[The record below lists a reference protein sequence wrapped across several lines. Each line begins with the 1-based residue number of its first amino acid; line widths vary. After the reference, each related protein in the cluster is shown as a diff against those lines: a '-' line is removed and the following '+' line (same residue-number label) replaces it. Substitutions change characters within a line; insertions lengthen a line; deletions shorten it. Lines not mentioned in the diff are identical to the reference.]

1 MNDKFFEIKNEKQER
16 ILNAAIKVFALNGYK
31 KASTDV
37 IVKEADIS
45 KGLLFH
51 YFTNKLSLYE
61 YVIEYSI
68 KYMNFEFTSS
78 VNKYEKDFFE
88 LQMMMEQAKIRVM
101 KIYPYMQ
108 QFLGTLKYETDTQA
122 KAVIGENA
130 FALESMFNVIY
141 KQADTS
147 KFQDYIVVSKVVD
160 MIRWMSD
167 SYLREKLTG
176 GSLPDSE
183 EMAVEFSKYL
193 KMMRAHFYK
202 GGLVGVDI
210 EEIK

>member
-1 MNDKFFEIKNEKQER
+1 MNEKFFEIKNEKQER
-16 ILNAAIKVFALNGYK
+16 ILNAAIKVFALNGYR

-37 IVKEADIS
+37 IVTEAGIS

-61 YVIEYSI
+61 YIIDYSI
-68 KYMNFEFTSS
+68 TYMNFEFTTS
-78 VNKYEKDFFE
+78 VSKYEKDFFE

-108 QFLGTLKYETDTQA
+108 QFLASLKYETDAKA

-130 FALESMFNVIY
+130 YALESMFNVIY

-147 KFQDYIVVSKVVD
+147 KFEEYVVVQKVVD

-167 SYLREKLTG
+167 GYLREHLVEGDTDVDVLV
-176 GSLPDSE
+176 S
-183 EMAVEFSKYL
+183 EFSKYL
-193 KMMRAHFYK
+193 KMLRAHFYR

>member
-1 MNDKFFEIKNEKQER
+1 MNDKFYDIKNEKQER
-16 ILNAAIKVFALNGYK
+16 ILNAAIKVFALNGYR

-37 IVKEADIS
+37 IVKEAGIS

-51 YFTNKLSLYE
+51 YFSNKLSLYE
-61 YVIEYSI
+61 YIIDYSV

-101 KIYPYMQ
+101 KLYPYMQ
-108 QFLGTLKYETDTQA
+108 QFLASLRYETDPAA
-122 KAVIGENA
+122 KEVIGENA
-130 FALESMFNVIY
+130 YALESMLNVIY

-147 KFQDYIVVSKVVD
+147 KFQEYVVVSKVVD

-167 SYLREKLTG
+167 SYLRERQIEG
-176 GSLPDSE
+176 EIDSE
-183 EMAVEFSKYL
+183 ELVAEFAKYL
-193 KMMRAHFYK
+193 KMLRAHFYR

-210 EEIK
+210 DEIK

>member
-1 MNDKFFEIKNEKQER
+1 MNEKFFEIKNEKQER
-16 ILNAAIKVFALNGYK
+16 ILNAAIKVFALNGYR

-37 IVKEADIS
+37 IVTEAGIS

-61 YVIEYSI
+61 YIIDYSI
-68 KYMNFEFTSS
+68 KYMNFEFTTS
-78 VNKYEKDFFE
+78 VSKYEKDFFE

-108 QFLGTLKYETDTQA
+108 QFLASLKYETDAKA

-130 FALESMFNVIY
+130 YSLESMFNVIY

-147 KFQDYIVVSKVVD
+147 KFEEYVVVQKVVD

-167 SYLREKLTG
+167 GYLREHLVEGDTDVDVLV
-176 GSLPDSE
+176 S
-183 EMAVEFSKYL
+183 EFSKYL
-193 KMMRAHFYK
+193 KMLRAHFYR

>member
-1 MNDKFFEIKNEKQER
+1 MNEKFFEIKNEKQER
-16 ILNAAIKVFALNGYK
+16 ILNAAIKVFALNGYR

-37 IVKEADIS
+37 IVTEAGIS
-45 KGLLFH
+45 KELLFH

-61 YVIEYSI
+61 YIIDYSI
-68 KYMNFEFTSS
+68 KYMNFEFTTS
-78 VNKYEKDFFE
+78 VSKYEKDFFE

-108 QFLGTLKYETDTQA
+108 QFLASLKFETDAKA

-130 FALESMFNVIY
+130 YALESMFNVIY

-147 KFQDYIVVSKVVD
+147 KFEEYVVVQKVVD

-167 SYLREKLTG
+167 GYLREHLVEGDTDVDTLV
-176 GSLPDSE
+176 S
-183 EMAVEFSKYL
+183 EFSKYL
-193 KMMRAHFYK
+193 KMLRAHFYR

>member
-1 MNDKFFEIKNEKQER
+1 MNEKFFEIKNEKQER
-16 ILNAAIKVFALNGYK
+16 ILNAAIKVFALNGYR

-37 IVKEADIS
+37 IVTEAGIS

-61 YVIEYSI
+61 YIIDYSI
-68 KYMNFEFTSS
+68 KYMNFEFTTS
-78 VNKYEKDFFE
+78 VSKYEKDFFE

-108 QFLGTLKYETDTQA
+108 QFLASLKYETDAKA

-130 FALESMFNVIY
+130 YALESMFNVIY

-147 KFQDYIVVSKVVD
+147 KFEEYVVVQKVVD
-160 MIRWMSD
+160 MLRWMSD
-167 SYLREKLTG
+167 GYLREHLVEGDTDVDVLV
-176 GSLPDSE
+176 S
-183 EMAVEFSKYL
+183 EFSKYL
-193 KMMRAHFYK
+193 KMLRAHFYR

>member
-1 MNDKFFEIKNEKQER
+1 MNEKFFEIKNEKQER
-16 ILNAAIKVFALNGYK
+16 ILNAAIKVFALNGYR

-37 IVKEADIS
+37 IVTEAGIS

-61 YVIEYSI
+61 YIIDYSI
-68 KYMNFEFTSS
+68 KYMNFEFTTS
-78 VNKYEKDFFE
+78 VSKYEKDFFE

-108 QFLGTLKYETDTQA
+108 QFLASLKYETDAKA

-130 FALESMFNVIY
+130 YALESMFNVIY

-147 KFQDYIVVSKVVD
+147 KFEEYVVVQKVVD

-167 SYLREKLTG
+167 GYLREHLVEGDTDVDVLV
-176 GSLPDSE
+176 S
-183 EMAVEFSKYL
+183 EFSKYL
-193 KMMRAHFYK
+193 KMLRAHFYR

>member
-1 MNDKFFEIKNEKQER
+1 MNEKFFEIKNEKQER
-16 ILNAAIKVFALNGYK
+16 ILNAAIKVFALNGYR

-37 IVKEADIS
+37 IVTEAGIS

-61 YVIEYSI
+61 YIIDYSI
-68 KYMNFEFTSS
+68 KYMNFEFTTS
-78 VNKYEKDFFE
+78 VSKYEKDFFE

-108 QFLGTLKYETDTQA
+108 QFLASLKYETDAKA

-130 FALESMFNVIY
+130 YALESMFNVIY

-147 KFQDYIVVSKVVD
+147 KFEEYVVVQKVVD

-167 SYLREKLTG
+167 GYLREHLVEGDTDVDV
-176 GSLPDSE
+176 LVSE
-183 EMAVEFSKYL
+183 CSKYL
-193 KMMRAHFYK
+193 KMLRAHFYR

>member
-1 MNDKFFEIKNEKQER
+1 MNEKFFEIKNEKQER
-16 ILNAAIKVFALNGYK
+16 ILNAAIKVFALNGYR

-37 IVKEADIS
+37 IVTEAGIS

-61 YVIEYSI
+61 YIIDYSI
-68 KYMNFEFTSS
+68 KYMNFEFTTS
-78 VNKYEKDFFE
+78 VSKYEKDFFE

-108 QFLGTLKYETDTQA
+108 QFLSSLKFETDAKA

-130 FALESMFNVIY
+130 YALESMFNVIY

-147 KFQDYIVVSKVVD
+147 KFEEYVVVQKVVD

-167 SYLREKLTG
+167 GYLREHLVEGDTDVDALV
-176 GSLPDSE
+176 S
-183 EMAVEFSKYL
+183 EFSKYL
-193 KMMRAHFYK
+193 KMLRAHFYR

>member
-1 MNDKFFEIKNEKQER
+1 MNEKFFEIKNEKQER
-16 ILNAAIKVFALNGYK
+16 ILNAAIKVFALNGYR

-37 IVKEADIS
+37 IVTEAGIS

-61 YVIEYSI
+61 YIIDYSI
-68 KYMNFEFTSS
+68 KYMNFEFTTS
-78 VNKYEKDFFE
+78 VSKYEKDFFE

-101 KIYPYMQ
+101 KIYPDMQ
-108 QFLGTLKYETDTQA
+108 QFLASLKYETDAKA

-130 FALESMFNVIY
+130 YALESMFNVIY

-147 KFQDYIVVSKVVD
+147 KFEEYVVVQKVVD

-167 SYLREKLTG
+167 GYLREHLVEGDTDVDVLV
-176 GSLPDSE
+176 S
-183 EMAVEFSKYL
+183 EFSKYL
-193 KMMRAHFYK
+193 KMLRAHFYR

>member
-1 MNDKFFEIKNEKQER
+1 MNDKFFEIKSEKQER
-16 ILNAAIKVFALNGYK
+16 ILNAAIKVFALNGYR

-37 IVKEADIS
+37 IVQEASIS

-61 YVIEYSI
+61 YVIDYSI
-68 KYMNFEFTSS
+68 KYMNFEFNVS

-88 LQMMMEQAKIRVM
+88 LQTMMEQAKIRVM
-101 KIYPYMQ
+101 KAYPYMQ
-108 QFLGTLKYETDTQA
+108 QFLASLKYETDEKA

-130 FALESMFNVIY
+130 YALESMINVIY

-147 KFQDYIVVSKVVD
+147 KFQDYVVVQKVVD

-167 SYLREKLTG
+167 SFLKEHLVEGDTDADA
-176 GSLPDSE
+176 LV
-183 EMAVEFSKYL
+183 AEFSKYL
-193 KMMRAHFYK
+193 KMIRAHFYK
-202 GGLVGVDI
+202 GGLVGADI
-210 EEIK
+210 EEIL

>member
-1 MNDKFFEIKNEKQER
+1 MNEKFFEIKNEKQER
-16 ILNAAIKVFALNGYK
+16 ILNAAIKVFALNGYR

-37 IVKEADIS
+37 IVTEAGIS

-61 YVIEYSI
+61 YIIDYSI
-68 KYMNFEFTSS
+68 KYMNFEFTTS
-78 VNKYEKDFFE
+78 VSKYEKDFFE

-108 QFLGTLKYETDTQA
+108 QFLASLKYETDAKA

-130 FALESMFNVIY
+130 YALESMFNVIY

-147 KFQDYIVVSKVVD
+147 KFEEYVVVQKVVD
-160 MIRWMSD
+160 MIRWMSYG
-167 SYLREKLTG
+167 YLREHLVEGDTDVDVLV
-176 GSLPDSE
+176 S
-183 EMAVEFSKYL
+183 EFSKYL
-193 KMMRAHFYK
+193 KMLRAHFYR

>member
-1 MNDKFFEIKNEKQER
+1 MNEKFFEIKNEKQER
-16 ILNAAIKVFALNGYK
+16 ILNAAIKVFALNGYR

-37 IVKEADIS
+37 IVTEAGIS

-61 YVIEYSI
+61 YIIDYSI
-68 KYMNFEFTSS
+68 KYMNFEFTTS
-78 VNKYEKDFFE
+78 VSKYEKDFFE

-108 QFLGTLKYETDTQA
+108 QFLASLKYETDAKA

-130 FALESMFNVIY
+130 YALESMFNVIY

-147 KFQDYIVVSKVVD
+147 KFEEYVVVQKVVD

-167 SYLREKLTG
+167 GYLREHLVEGDTDVDVLV
-176 GSLPDSE
+176 S
-183 EMAVEFSKYL
+183 EFSKYL
-193 KMMRAHFYK
+193 KMLRSHFYR

>member
-1 MNDKFFEIKNEKQER
+1 MNEKFFEIKNEKQDR
-16 ILNAAIKVFALNGYK
+16 ILNAAIKVFALNGYR

-37 IVKEADIS
+37 IVTEEGIS

-61 YVIEYSI
+61 YIIDYSI
-68 KYMNFEFTSS
+68 KYMNFEFTTS
-78 VNKYEKDFFE
+78 VSKYEKDFFE

-108 QFLGTLKYETDTQA
+108 QFLASLKYETDAKA

-130 FALESMFNVIY
+130 YALESMFNVIY

-147 KFQDYIVVSKVVD
+147 KFEEYVVVQKVVD

-167 SYLREKLTG
+167 GYLREHLVEGDTDVDVLV
-176 GSLPDSE
+176 S
-183 EMAVEFSKYL
+183 EFSKYL
-193 KMMRAHFYK
+193 KMLRAHFYR

>member
-1 MNDKFFEIKNEKQER
+1 MNEKFFEIKNEKQER
-16 ILNAAIKVFALNGYK
+16 ILNAAIKVFSLNGYR

-37 IVKEADIS
+37 IVTEAGIS

-61 YVIEYSI
+61 YIIDYSI
-68 KYMNFEFTSS
+68 KYMNFEFTTS
-78 VNKYEKDFFE
+78 VSKYEKDFFE

-108 QFLGTLKYETDTQA
+108 QFLASLKYETDAKA

-130 FALESMFNVIY
+130 YALESMFNVIY

-147 KFQDYIVVSKVVD
+147 KFEEYVVVQKVVD

-167 SYLREKLTG
+167 GYLREHLVEGDTDVDVLV
-176 GSLPDSE
+176 S
-183 EMAVEFSKYL
+183 EFSKYL
-193 KMMRAHFYK
+193 KMLRAHFYK

>member
-1 MNDKFFEIKNEKQER
+1 MNEKFFEIKNEKQER
-16 ILNAAIKVFALNGYK
+16 ILNAAIKVFALNGYR

-37 IVKEADIS
+37 IVTEAGIS

-61 YVIEYSI
+61 YIIEYSI
-68 KYMNFEFTSS
+68 KYMNFEFTTS
-78 VNKYEKDFFE
+78 VSKYEKDFFE

-108 QFLGTLKYETDTQA
+108 QFLASLKYETDAKA

-130 FALESMFNVIY
+130 YALESMFNVIY

-147 KFQDYIVVSKVVD
+147 KFEEYVVVQKVVD

-167 SYLREKLTG
+167 GYLREHLVEGDTDVDVLV
-176 GSLPDSE
+176 S
-183 EMAVEFSKYL
+183 EFSKYL
-193 KMMRAHFYK
+193 KMLRAHFYR

>member
-1 MNDKFFEIKNEKQER
+1 MNEKFFEIKNEKQER
-16 ILNAAIKVFALNGYK
+16 ILNAAIKVFALNGYR

-37 IVKEADIS
+37 IVTEAGIS

-61 YVIEYSI
+61 YIIDYSI
-68 KYMNFEFTSS
+68 KYMNFEFTTS
-78 VNKYEKDFFE
+78 VSKYEKDFFE

-108 QFLGTLKYETDTQA
+108 QFLASLKYETDAKA

-130 FALESMFNVIY
+130 YALESMFNVIY

-147 KFQDYIVVSKVVD
+147 KFEEYVVVQKVVN

-167 SYLREKLTG
+167 GYLREHLVEGDTDVDVLV
-176 GSLPDSE
+176 S
-183 EMAVEFSKYL
+183 EFSKYL
-193 KMMRAHFYK
+193 KMLRAHFYR

>member
-1 MNDKFFEIKNEKQER
+1 MNEKFFEIKNEKQER
-16 ILNAAIKVFALNGYK
+16 ILNAAIKVFALNGYR

-37 IVKEADIS
+37 IVTEAGIS

-61 YVIEYSI
+61 YIIDYSI
-68 KYMNFEFTSS
+68 KYMNFEFTTS
-78 VNKYEKDFFE
+78 VSKYEKDFFE

-108 QFLGTLKYETDTQA
+108 QFLASLKYETDAKA

-130 FALESMFNVIY
+130 YALESMFNVIY

-147 KFQDYIVVSKVVD
+147 KFEEYVVVQKVMD

-167 SYLREKLTG
+167 GYLREHLVEGDTDVDVLV
-176 GSLPDSE
+176 S
-183 EMAVEFSKYL
+183 EFSKYL
-193 KMMRAHFYK
+193 KMLRAHFYR

>member
-1 MNDKFFEIKNEKQER
+1 MNEKFFEIKNEKQER
-16 ILNAAIKVFALNGYK
+16 ILNAAIKVFALNGYR

-37 IVKEADIS
+37 IVTEAGIS

-61 YVIEYSI
+61 YIIDYSI
-68 KYMNFEFTSS
+68 KYMNFEFTTS
-78 VNKYEKDFFE
+78 VSKYEKDFFE

-108 QFLGTLKYETDTQA
+108 QFLASLKYETDAKA

-130 FALESMFNVIY
+130 YALESMFNVIY

-147 KFQDYIVVSKVVD
+147 KFEEYVVVQKVVD

-167 SYLREKLTG
+167 GYLLEHLVEGDTDVDVLV
-176 GSLPDSE
+176 S
-183 EMAVEFSKYL
+183 EFSKYL
-193 KMMRAHFYK
+193 KMLRAHFYR

>member
-1 MNDKFFEIKNEKQER
+1 MNEKFFEIKNEKQER
-16 ILNAAIKVFALNGYK
+16 ILNAAIKVFALNGYR

-37 IVKEADIS
+37 IVTEAGIS

-61 YVIEYSI
+61 YIIDYSI
-68 KYMNFEFTSS
+68 KYMNFEFTTS
-78 VNKYEKDFFE
+78 VSKYEKDFFE

-108 QFLGTLKYETDTQA
+108 QFLASLKYETDAKA

-130 FALESMFNVIY
+130 YALESMFNVIY

-147 KFQDYIVVSKVVD
+147 KFEEYVVVQKVVD

-167 SYLREKLTG
+167 GYLREHLVEGDTDVDVLV
-176 GSLPDSE
+176 S
-183 EMAVEFSKYL
+183 EFSKYL
-193 KMMRAHFYK
+193 KMLRAHFYK

>member
-1 MNDKFFEIKNEKQER
+1 MNEKFFEIKNEKQER
-16 ILNAAIKVFALNGYK
+16 ILNAAIKVFALNGYR

-37 IVKEADIS
+37 IVTEAGIS

-61 YVIEYSI
+61 YIIDYSI
-68 KYMNFEFTSS
+68 KYMNFEFTTS
-78 VNKYEKDFFE
+78 VSKYEKDFFE

-108 QFLGTLKYETDTQA
+108 QFLASLKYETDAKA

-130 FALESMFNVIY
+130 YALESMFNVIY

-147 KFQDYIVVSKVVD
+147 KFEEYVVVQKVVD

-167 SYLREKLTG
+167 GYLREHLVEGDTDVDVLV
-176 GSLPDSE
+176 S
-183 EMAVEFSKYL
+183 EFSKYL
-193 KMMRAHFYK
+193 KMLRAHFYR

-210 EEIK
+210 EEIYL

>member
-1 MNDKFFEIKNEKQER
+1 MNEKFFEIKNEKQER
-16 ILNAAIKVFALNGYK
+16 ILNAAIKVFALNGYR

-37 IVKEADIS
+37 IVTEAGIS

-61 YVIEYSI
+61 YIIDYSI
-68 KYMNFEFTSS
+68 KYMNFEFTTS
-78 VNKYEKDFFE
+78 VSKYEKDFFE

-108 QFLGTLKYETDTQA
+108 QFLASLKYETDAKA

-130 FALESMFNVIY
+130 YALESMFNVIY

-147 KFQDYIVVSKVVD
+147 KFEEYVVVQKVVD
-160 MIRWMSD
+160 MIRWMSNG
-167 SYLREKLTG
+167 YLREHLVEGDTDVDVLV
-176 GSLPDSE
+176 S
-183 EMAVEFSKYL
+183 EFSKYL
-193 KMMRAHFYK
+193 KMLRAHFYR

>member
-1 MNDKFFEIKNEKQER
+1 MNEKFFEIKNEKQER
-16 ILNAAIKVFALNGYK
+16 ILNAAIKVFALNRYR

-37 IVKEADIS
+37 IVTEAGIS

-61 YVIEYSI
+61 YIIDYSI
-68 KYMNFEFTSS
+68 KYMNFEFTTS
-78 VNKYEKDFFE
+78 VSKYEKDFFE

-108 QFLGTLKYETDTQA
+108 QFLASLKYETDAKA

-130 FALESMFNVIY
+130 YALESMFNVIY

-147 KFQDYIVVSKVVD
+147 KFEEYVVVQKVVD

-167 SYLREKLTG
+167 GYLREHLVEGDTDVDVLV
-176 GSLPDSE
+176 S
-183 EMAVEFSKYL
+183 EFSKYL
-193 KMMRAHFYK
+193 KMLRAHFYR

>member
-1 MNDKFFEIKNEKQER
+1 MNDKFFEIKSEKQER
-16 ILNAAIKVFALNGYK
+16 ILNAAIKVFALNGYR

-37 IVKEADIS
+37 IVQEASIS

-61 YVIEYSI
+61 YVIDYSI
-68 KYMNFEFTSS
+68 KYMNFEFNVS

-88 LQMMMEQAKIRVM
+88 LQTTMEQAKIRVM
-101 KIYPYMQ
+101 KAYPYMQ
-108 QFLGTLKYETDTQA
+108 QFLASLKYETDEKA

-130 FALESMFNVIY
+130 YALESMINVIY

-147 KFQDYIVVSKVVD
+147 KFQDYVVVQKVVD

-167 SYLREKLTG
+167 SFLKEHLVEGDTDADA
-176 GSLPDSE
+176 LV
-183 EMAVEFSKYL
+183 AEFSKYL
-193 KMMRAHFYK
+193 KMIRAHFYK
-202 GGLVGVDI
+202 GGLVGADI
-210 EEIK
+210 EEIL

>member
-1 MNDKFFEIKNEKQER
+1 MNEKFFEIKNEKQER
-16 ILNAAIKVFALNGYK
+16 ILNAAIKVFALNGYR

-37 IVKEADIS
+37 IVTEAGIS

-61 YVIEYSI
+61 YIIDYSI
-68 KYMNFEFTSS
+68 KYMNFEFTTS
-78 VNKYEKDFFE
+78 VSKYEKDFFE

-108 QFLGTLKYETDTQA
+108 QFLASLKYETDAKA

-130 FALESMFNVIY
+130 YALESMFNVIY

-147 KFQDYIVVSKVVD
+147 KFEEYVVVQKVVD

-167 SYLREKLTG
+167 GYLREHIVEGDTDVDVLV
-176 GSLPDSE
+176 S
-183 EMAVEFSKYL
+183 EFSKYL
-193 KMMRAHFYK
+193 KMLRAHFYR

>member
-1 MNDKFFEIKNEKQER
+1 MNEKFFEIKNEKQER
-16 ILNAAIKVFALNGYK
+16 ILNAAIKVFALNGYR

-37 IVKEADIS
+37 IVTEAGIS

-51 YFTNKLSLYE
+51 YFTHKLSLYE
-61 YVIEYSI
+61 YIIDYAI
-68 KYMNFEFTSS
+68 KYMNFEFTTS
-78 VNKYEKDFFE
+78 VSKYEKDFFE

-108 QFLGTLKYETDTQA
+108 QFLASLKYETDAKA

-130 FALESMFNVIY
+130 YALESMFNVIY

-147 KFQDYIVVSKVVD
+147 KFEEYVVVQKVVD

-167 SYLREKLTG
+167 GYLREHLVEGDTDVDVLV
-176 GSLPDSE
+176 S
-183 EMAVEFSKYL
+183 EFSKYL
-193 KMMRAHFYK
+193 KMLRAHFYR

>member
-1 MNDKFFEIKNEKQER
+1 MNEKFFEIKNEKQER
-16 ILNAAIKVFALNGYK
+16 ILNAAIKVFALNGYR

-37 IVKEADIS
+37 IVTEAGIS

-61 YVIEYSI
+61 YIIDYSI
-68 KYMNFEFTSS
+68 KYMNFEFTTS
-78 VNKYEKDFFE
+78 VSKYEKDFFE

-101 KIYPYMQ
+101 KIYTYMQ
-108 QFLGTLKYETDTQA
+108 QFLASLKYETDAKA

-130 FALESMFNVIY
+130 YALESMFNVIY

-147 KFQDYIVVSKVVD
+147 KFEEYVVVQKVVD

-167 SYLREKLTG
+167 GYLREHLVEGDTDVDVLV
-176 GSLPDSE
+176 S
-183 EMAVEFSKYL
+183 EFSKYL
-193 KMMRAHFYK
+193 KMLRAHFYR

>member
-1 MNDKFFEIKNEKQER
+1 MNEKFFEIKNEKQER
-16 ILNAAIKVFALNGYK
+16 ILNAAIKVFALNGYR

-37 IVKEADIS
+37 IVTEAGIS

-61 YVIEYSI
+61 YIIDYSI
-68 KYMNFEFTSS
+68 KYMNFEFTTS
-78 VNKYEKDFFE
+78 VSKYEKDFFE

-108 QFLGTLKYETDTQA
+108 QFLASLKYETVAKA

-130 FALESMFNVIY
+130 YALESMFNVIY

-147 KFQDYIVVSKVVD
+147 KFEEYVVVQKVVD

-167 SYLREKLTG
+167 GYLREHLVEGDTDVDVLV
-176 GSLPDSE
+176 S
-183 EMAVEFSKYL
+183 EFSKYL
-193 KMMRAHFYK
+193 KMLRAHFYR